1 MVRQSW
7 FDEKT
12 NLLLFN
18 QYVSQME
25 SWQKALADGIIE
37 PSEVKQQA
45 DQVAEMVRVFEPQL
59 SDEQHEALTQIFYEW
74 AVLQAMVGYLE
85 LSEVDEEE

>member
-37 PSEVKQQA
+37 
-45 DQVAEMVRVFEPQL
+45 
-59 SDEQHEALTQIFYEW
+59 ALTQIFYEW